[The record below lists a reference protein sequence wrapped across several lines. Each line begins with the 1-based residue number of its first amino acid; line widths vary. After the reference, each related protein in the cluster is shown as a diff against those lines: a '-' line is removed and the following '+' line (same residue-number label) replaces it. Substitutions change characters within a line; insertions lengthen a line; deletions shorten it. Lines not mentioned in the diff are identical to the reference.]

1 MPPDTQSAAVDI
13 ESQTGTLPSC
23 VIDPARPAHSRC
35 PLLFECVRLAWGNS
49 RSSQLFVIALSG
61 LVAILEW
68 GRNDPLLIAVW
79 FAYQGLAAL
88 YRLNWTRQFKEQ
100 NPQPDAAV
108 QWRDRFVISC
118 ALSGL
123 GWGASALLFLNPGDL
138 PSGYAVVL
146 FLTGVTAAG
155 VPYQA
160 AIPRA
165 AILFSTLITGAV
177 AARLFSGS
185 LIFVQMGV
193 MAMLYLVT
201 LITIIL
207 LVHRSIV
214 NSLALRFENAS
225 LVAVLS
231 DANRKIETANAEL
244 RAEISQR
251 SAAESRL
258 AHSLSLLQATFEAT
272 VDGILMVNNGGK
284 VASYNQRFLRM
295 WSIPE
300 SMLAGDRDR
309 VALRHALGQLIS
321 PAEALRRMRERI
333 LQPNAECHDVIE
345 FRDGRVFECFSKPQH
360 VAGLCVGCV
369 WSFRDITERYRVEQ
383 DLFFI
388 ANHDPLTGLLN
399 RTMFYRRLNS
409 RIIRCEN
416 HGGRFAVL
424 FIDLDRFK
432 NINDTLGHD
441 AGDYL
446 LKDVSRRLTE
456 TLRDTDV
463 VARLGGDEFVVLLQD
478 YADAA
483 DVDGIARKLLDAF
496 AQPFVIDHREI
507 RLSASIGISVFP
519 DDSDDSSGLL
529 KDADIAM
536 YRAKDQGGSVY
547 EFYAARPNLHSVDRL
562 SLESKLQR
570 AIEREEFTLHY
581 QPRVD
586 LRNGRIV
593 CVEALIRWQH
603 PDLGLVLPDTFIPL
617 AEESGLIV
625 PLGDW
630 VLREA
635 CSQMHRFEERG
646 LPPLRVAVN
655 LSGRQFGQPDL
666 MSRVSAALEAAH
678 IDPGRLEVEITESMV
693 MTDAERSI
701 EILREMTAR
710 RIIVSIDD
718 FGTGY
723 SSLSYL
729 KRFPIHNLKIDRA
742 FITDLPHDID
752 DAAITQAVIAMAHRL
767 GLRVIAEGVEQSEQ
781 LLFLAANDCDEVQ
794 GYLVAKPM
802 PAHELE
808 ALIQRGID
816 IPVDAEPR
824 DTARQQSLGL
834 GPS

>member
-1 MPPDTQSAAVDI
+1 MPPETQSVTAHLDAQAGALPAPMV
-13 ESQTGTLPSC
+13 QTSPQ
-23 VIDPARPAHSRC
+23 RPQC
-35 PLLFECVRLAWGNS
+35 PVLFECVRLAWDNS
-49 RSSQLFVIALSG
+49 RSSQFFVLALSG
-61 LVAILEW
+61 LAAVLEW
-68 GRNDPLLIAVW
+68 SRQDHLLIIMWLV
-79 FAYQGLAAL
+79 YQALAAL
-88 YRLNWTRQFKEQ
+88 YRLNSAREFRKQD
-100 NPQPDAAV
+100 PQPDTITP
-108 QWRDRFVISC
+108 WRDRFVMSC
-118 ALSGL
+118 VLSGI
-123 GWGASALLFLNPGDL
+123 GWGASALLFLNPNDL
-138 PSGYAVVL
+138 PSGYAVML
-146 FLTGVTAAG
+146 FLAGVTAAG

-160 AIPRA
+160 AVPRA
-165 AILFSTLITGAV
+165 AIPFLSLIIGAV
-177 AARLFSGS
+177 AARCLFSGDVV
-185 LIFVQMGV
+185 FVQMGV
-193 MAMLYLVT
+193 MALLYLAT
-201 LITIIL
+201 LITVVL
-207 LVHRSIV
+207 LVHRSTV
-214 NSLALRFENAS
+214 SSLALRFENAS

-231 DANRKIETANAEL
+231 DANHRIETVNAEL

-272 VDGILMVNNGGK
+272 VDGILMMNKGGK
-284 VASYNQRFLRM
+284 VASYNQRFLQM
-295 WSIPE
+295 WDIPE
-300 SMLAGDRDR
+300 SMLAGGSDRA
-309 VALRHALGQLIS
+309 ALRHALRQLIS
-321 PAEALRRMRERI
+321 PMDALQRMHERVR
-333 LQPNAECHDVIE
+333 QPGAECHDVIE

-360 VAGLCVGCV
+360 VAGHCVGCV
-369 WSFRDITERYRVEQ
+369 WSFRDITERYRIEQ

-409 RIIRCEN
+409 RIIHYEN

-483 DVDGIARKLLDAF
+483 DVDSIARKLLDAF

-529 KDADIAM
+529 KNADIAM

-547 EFYAARPNLHSVDRL
+547 EFYAARPNLHSVERL

-586 LRNGRIV
+586 LGDGRIV
-593 CVEALIRWQH
+593 CVEALVRWQH
-603 PDLGLVLPDTFIPL
+603 PDLGLVLPETFIPL

-630 VLREA
+630 VLRQA
-635 CSQMHRFEERG
+635 CSQMRQFQEHG
-646 LPPLRVAVN
+646 LPSLRMAVN

-666 MSRVSAALEAAH
+666 VSRVVAALNAAR
-678 IDPGRLEVEITESMV
+678 IDPDRLEVEITESMV

-701 EILREMTAR
+701 AILREMTER
-710 RIIVSIDD
+710 HITVSIDD

-729 KRFPIHNLKIDRA
+729 KRFPINSLKLDRT
-742 FITDLPHDID
+742 FVTDLPHDID

-767 GLRVIAEGVEQSEQ
+767 GLRVVAEGVEQPEQ
-781 LLFLAANDCDEVQ
+781 LQFLAANDCDEVQ
-794 GYLVAKPM
+794 GYLLARPM
-802 PAHELE
+802 PARAIEE
-808 ALIQRGID
+808 VIRRGINIPAVLQPRQTSLD
-816 IPVDAEPR
+816 IAEPSG
-824 DTARQQSLGL
+824 T
-834 GPS
+834 

>member
-1 MPPDTQSAAVDI
+1 N
-13 ESQTGTLPSC
+13 
-23 VIDPARPAHSRC
+23 PAEV
-35 PLLFECVRLAWGNS
+35 L
-49 RSSQLFVIALSG
+49 
-61 LVAILEW
+61 
-68 GRNDPLLIAVW
+68 
-79 FAYQGLAAL
+79 
-88 YRLNWTRQFKEQ
+88 RQM
-100 NPQPDAAV
+100 
-108 QWRDRFVISC
+108 RDR
-118 ALSGL
+118 
-123 GWGASALLFLNPGDL
+123 
-138 PSGYAVVL
+138 
-146 FLTGVTAAG
+146 
-155 VPYQA
+155 
-160 AIPRA
+160 
-165 AILFSTLITGAV
+165 
-177 AARLFSGS
+177 
-185 LIFVQMGV
+185 
-193 MAMLYLVT
+193 
-201 LITIIL
+201 
-207 LVHRSIV
+207 
-214 NSLALRFENAS
+214 
-225 LVAVLS
+225 
-231 DANRKIETANAEL
+231 
-244 RAEISQR
+244 ISQP
-251 SAAESRL
+251 
-258 AHSLSLLQATFEAT
+258 
-272 VDGILMVNNGGK
+272 G
-284 VASYNQRFLRM
+284 
-295 WSIPE
+295 
-300 SMLAGDRDR
+300 
-309 VALRHALGQLIS
+309 
-321 PAEALRRMRERI
+321 
-333 LQPNAECHDVIE
+333 AECHDVIE

-360 VAGLCVGCV
+360 VAGQCVGCV

-507 RLSASIGISVFP
+507 HLSGSIGISVFP
-519 DDSDDSSGLL
+519 DDSDSSSGLL
-529 KDADIAM
+529 KNADIAM

-547 EFYAARPNLHSVDRL
+547 EFYASRPNLHSVERL

-586 LRNGRIV
+586 IRNGRIV
-593 CVEALIRWQH
+593 CAEALIRWQH
-603 PDLGLVLPDTFIPL
+603 PDLGLVLPEMFIPL

-630 VLREA
+630 VLRQA
-635 CSQMHRFEERG
+635 CLQMHRFQERG
-646 LPPLRVAVN
+646 LPSLRVAVN

-666 MSRVSAALEAAH
+666 ASRVTAALEAAQL
-678 IDPGRLEVEITESMV
+678 DAGRLEVEITESMV

-701 EILREMTAR
+701 EILREMAAR
-710 RIIVSIDD
+710 RIIISIDD

-742 FITDLPHDID
+742 FITDLPHDSD

-767 GLRVIAEGVEQSEQ
+767 GLRVVAEGVEHPEQ

-794 GYLVAKPM
+794 GYLLAKPM

-808 ALIQRGID
+808 ETIRRGID
-816 IPVDAEPR
+816 IPIDAASRRDLR
-824 DTARQQSLGL
+824 DTARPQSRSLRN
-834 GPS
+834 S